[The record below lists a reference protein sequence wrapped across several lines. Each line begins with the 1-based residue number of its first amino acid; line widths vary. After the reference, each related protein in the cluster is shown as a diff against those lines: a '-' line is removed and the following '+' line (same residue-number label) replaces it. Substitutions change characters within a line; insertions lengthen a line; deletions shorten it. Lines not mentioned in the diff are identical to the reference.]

1 MSPGRLA
8 SLLEVLEVDLLVSDL
23 RPASDDPVP
32 AWRLDAEL
40 GKLREL
46 RGRLRLRPFAV
57 VPQPAL
63 LLVGADRDR
72 PSRAIP
78 LAEGQLLYVARQVV
92 LVTGTRGHLDEDG
105 FLYLT
110 SPAPA
115 VTGRLAAAHGHDPVA
130 VGGSS
135 LNRSA
140 DSPILVRKVVA
151 S

>member
-1 MSPGRLA
+1 VISHYP
-8 SLLEVLEVDLLVSDL
+8 DL
-23 RPASDDPVP
+23 
-32 AWRLDAEL
+32 EL
-40 GKLREL
+40 GRYH
-46 RGRLRLRPFAV
+46 RARA
-57 VPQPAL
+57 
-63 LLVGADRDR
+63 AD
-72 PSRAIP
+72 
-78 LAEGQLLYVARQVV
+78 GW